1 MKIRLFSFDL
11 ELKHPFQ
18 TSHGVRTVQPTLI
31 VELSHN
37 GFSGLG
43 EATATS
49 YYGYTIQE
57 MKQSILEKKNQIEKI
72 QKIIPPTEFHQ
83 LLCQLFP
90 KESFLRCAIDIAYHD
105 LFAKLN
111 QQPLY
116 KQLGLSLANI
126 PITNFTIGLD
136 SIDKMALKLKEQPWS
151 IYKIKLGVKNDIEI
165 IETLRKESDAIFR
178 VDANCG
184 WTASET
190 IEKSKRLK
198 DLGVE
203 FIEQP
208 IHPNKAN
215 DMLEIYQKSYLPL
228 IADESCQIESDIEK
242 CKGKFHG
249 VNIKLTKCGGITP
262 ALRMLKQAKQLGL
275 KTMIGCMTEST
286 VGISAIAHL
295 TPLLD
300 YVDMDGAMLLKKDI
314 ATGVSILQDG
324 RLKFANRNG
333 TGAKLTDDN

>member
-1 MKIRLFSFDL
+1 MKIRLFSFNL

-18 TSHGVRTVQPTLI
+18 TSHGVRNVQPTLI

-37 GFSGLG
+37 GYSGLG

-49 YYGYTIQE
+49 YYGYTIEE
-57 MKQSILEKKNQIEKI
+57 MQQAILQQKHKIEQIQNI
-72 QKIIPPTEFHQ
+72 ASPTDFYN
-83 LLCQLFP
+83 LLLKLFP
-90 KESFLRCAIDIAYHD
+90 KEAFLRCALDIAYHD
-105 LFAKLN
+105 LVAQIN
-111 QQPLY
+111 QKPLY
-116 KQLGLSLANI
+116 KQLKLSLENI

-136 SIDKMALKLKEQPWS
+136 TIDKMKEKVREQPWS
-151 IYKIKLGVKNDIEI
+151 IYKIKLGVNNDIEI
-165 IETLRKESDAIFR
+165 IQALRQESKAIFR

-184 WTASET
+184 WSANET
-190 IEKSKRLK
+190 IEKSKQLK
-198 DLGVE
+198 AFGVE

-208 IHPNKAN
+208 IHPSKTNEMKLVYA
-215 DMLEIYQKSYLPL
+215 QSHLPL
-228 IADESCQIESDIEK
+228 IADESCQIESDIKNCVE
-242 CKGKFHG
+242 KFHG

-262 ALRMLKQAKQLGL
+262 ALRMLKEAKQLGL

-314 ATGVSILQDG
+314 ASGVSILPNG
-324 RLKFANRNG
+324 LLSFAKRNG
-333 TGAKLTDDN
+333 TGARLFEMK

>member
-31 VELSHN
+31 VELSH
-37 GFSGLG
+37 GEYTGIG

-57 MKQSILEKKNQIEKI
+57 MKQSILEKKNQIEKL
-72 QKIIPPTEFHQ
+72 QNIISPTEFHQ

-105 LFAKLN
+105 LFAKIN
-111 QQPLY
+111 QKPLY
-116 KQLGLSLANI
+116 KQLGLSLENI

-136 SIDKMALKLKEQPWS
+136 SSKKMLQKLKDQPWP
-151 IYKIKLGVKNDIEI
+151 IYKIKLGVKNDIDI
-165 IETLRKESDAIFR
+165 IKALRKESDSIFR

-184 WTASET
+184 WTAKET
-190 IEKSKRLK
+190 IEKSKQLK
-198 DLGVE
+198 TLGIE

-208 IHPNKAN
+208 IHPNKTSKMAE
-215 DMLEIYQKSYLPL
+215 LYKKSYLPL
-228 IADESCQIESDIEK
+228 IADESCQTESDIER
-242 CKGKFHG
+242 CKGLFHG

-262 ALRMLKQAKQLGL
+262 ALRMLKKAKQLGL

-300 YVDMDGAMLLKKDI
+300 FVDMDGAMLLKKDI
-314 ATGVSILQDG
+314 ATGVSILPDG
-324 RLKFANRNG
+324 NLDFPNSNG
-333 TGAKLTDDN
+333 TGARLSH